1 MIGKSIKTPWFAG
14 ADSPEVSDQSFI
26 SPTAT
31 LIGKV
36 VIGTNVLVSPGACLR
51 ADEGGEI
58 HICHNANIQDNVIM
72 HGLINQRVEVAGE
85 KYSIYVDESTS
96 CAHASIIH
104 GPAHIGKNTFIG
116 FTAVIHSATIG
127 DNCFIGH
134 GAKVI
139 GVTIPDGKFVPHG
152 AIITSDSDVAKLL
165 AVPAELKDFNEDV
178 VEVNTALAKSYLDA
192 YGPISPNFP

>member
-1 MIGKSIKTPWFAG
+1 MIGKSIKPPWFAG
-14 ADSPEVSDQSFI
+14 ADSPEVSEQSFI

-36 VIGTNVLVSPGACLR
+36 VVGTNVLVSPGACLR

-72 HGLINQRVEVAGE
+72 HGLINQRVKVGE
-85 KYSIYVDESTS
+85 ESYSIYINESTS

-104 GPAHIGKNTFIG
+104 GPAYVGKNTFVG
-116 FTAVIHSATIG
+116 FTAVVHSSTVG

-139 GVTIPDGKFVPHG
+139 GVKIPDGKFVPHG

-165 AVPAELKDFNEDV
+165 EVPAELKNFNAEV
-178 VEVNTALAKSYLDA
+178 VEVNTQLAKCYLDA
-192 YGPISPNFP
+192 YGPITPTFP

>member
-14 ADSPEVSDQSFI
+14 ADIPEVSDKSFI

-36 VIGTNVLVSPGACLR
+36 VVGANVLVSPGASLR

-58 HICHNANIQDNVIM
+58 HICHDANVQDNVIM
-72 HGLINQRVEVAGE
+72 HGLKDKRVEVEGAS
-85 KYSIYVDESTS
+85 YSIFIDERTS

-104 GPAHIGKNTFIG
+104 GPAHIGKNSFIG
-116 FTAVIHSATIG
+116 FTAVVHSSTVG

-139 GVTIPDGKFVPHG
+139 GVKIPNGKFVPHG
-152 AIITSDSDVAKLL
+152 AIITSAADVAKLSE
-165 AVPAELKDFNEDV
+165 VPAELKNFNEEV
-178 VEVNTALAKSYLDA
+178 VEVNTDLAISYLNA
-192 YGPISPNFP
+192 YGPLAPTFP